1 MSELLQLHGKTAYAR
16 QLFLYGDGDG
26 RPVTGVAVLSD
37 RTGCSKANLGRRI
50 PEWEGEREALLIESS
65 TINLD
70 ISPDSLRKHAEDVRF
85 LRERADS
92 LEAEVQASDEV
103 AEDLRDAL
111 LSAEAGEDLH
121 QILDSY
127 IKSAMN
133 AQKSMGQWLT
143 VQKRWVESSGIA
155 AKLKAYGAA
164 ETEKA
169 RGRARLSQ
177 KPAEIFVPEPAR
189 VPDPNIFQTD

>member
-1 MSELLQLHGKTAYAR
+1 MLR
-16 QLFLYGDGDG
+16 
-26 RPVTGVAVLSD
+26 
-37 RTGCSKANLGRRI
+37 
-50 PEWEGEREALLIESS
+50 ESS

-70 ISPDSLRKHAEDVRF
+70 ISPDSLRKHAEDVAF

-92 LEAEVQASDEV
+92 LEAEVKASDDV

-155 AKLKAYGAA
+155 AKLKAFSAA

-177 KPAEIFVPEPAR
+177 KPEETFVPKPAR